1 MPPKKIKRRGPK
13 EQTGGLEAAG
23 RVRSIPSI
31 ARDLPSEDLAGE
43 MYCAANR
50 LLTSHGFEHYEIS
63 SYARL
68 PPGAPPAG
76 GEDDGARL
84 FCNSRIPFFFLE
96 ASRLTSNNSR
106 LTSNKSN
113 NTASWNIAI

>member
-1 MPPKKIKRRGPK
+1 MLFEGHAYMPKKKRRGPR

-23 RVRSIPSI
+23 RLRSIPSI

-84 FCNSRIPFFFLE
+84 CSHIAFFFLLV
-96 ASRLTSNNSR
+96 A
-106 LTSNKSN
+106 
-113 NTASWNIAI
+113 